1 MLTDVSIRTKVVTV
15 ISILIVVTIAIGLLS
30 IRSMQLI
37 NASTRDIQTNWLP
50 SVRALGELRASTI
63 NYRNMIREHML
74 AETKEAKLAAEETLE
89 KPIAAGNAARAA
101 YEKLIDSAEEHEL
114 FDNWSRLWD
123 EYLTGSREVMARSRN
138 EAGKVPH
145 EAHEMNA
152 KVVNPKSL
160 AADEYLMKA
169 IVLNNEAADQAG
181 AKATQSFDNGLRWL
195 IALIAAGA
203 MGGIAIAVYLVR
215 DLTVGINTII
225 SQMQSLS
232 EGDLSV
238 TIEHRGKHTEI
249 GRMAATLE
257 LFKEALIAKKALDE
271 KAAVESRAKIE
282 RSNRVDLIA
291 REFET
296 MIGEV
301 VETVSSA
308 SAELETSATTLTTG
322 ASESLRLATSVASGA
337 EEASVN
343 MHSIASATEEM
354 TASILEISRQVQ
366 EAARIASAAVEQ
378 SRASNDR
385 IDELARAAARIDA
398 VVELIGKIA
407 AQTNL
412 LALNAT
418 IEAAR
423 AGDAGRG
430 FAVVA
435 TEVKALAE
443 QTTAATEEIGVQIV
457 DIQTATRGAVETIRD
472 IGGIVDRISEIS
484 AAIASAIEEQSAA
497 TQDIARNIQQAALGT
512 ASVTASITAVQRG
525 AEDTGTASGLVL
537 SAARSLS
544 SDNARLKQEVG
555 TFLESVRL
563 A

>member
-30 IRSMQLI
+30 VRSMQLI
-37 NASTRDIQTNWLP
+37 NARTKDIQTNWLP

-74 AETKEAKLAAEETLE
+74 AETKEAKLAAEGTLE

-101 YEKLIDSAEEHEL
+101 YEKLIGSAEEREL
-114 FDNWSRLWD
+114 FDRWSRLWD
-123 EYLTGSREVMARSRN
+123 GYLIGSREVMTRSRN
-138 EAGKVPH
+138 EVGGVPH

-160 AADEYLMKA
+160 AADEYLMRA
-169 IVLNNEAADQAG
+169 IVLNNEAADRAG
-181 AKATQSFDNGLRWL
+181 AEAARSFDEGLRWL
-195 IALIAAGA
+195 IALIAVGA

-215 DLTVGINTII
+215 DLTAGISTII
-225 SQMQSLS
+225 SQMQALS

-238 TIEHRGKHTEI
+238 SIERRGKHTEI

-257 LFKEALIAKKALDE
+257 LFKEALIAKRALDE
-271 KAAVESRAKIE
+271 KAAAESRAKIE

-291 REFET
+291 REFEN

-308 SAELETSATTLTTG
+308 STELETSATTLTAG

-337 EEASVN
+337 EQASVN

-354 TASILEISRQVQ
+354 TASIVEISRQVQ

-378 SRASNDR
+378 SRASNKR
-385 IDELARAAARIDA
+385 TDELARAAARIDD

-418 IEAAR
+418 IEAVR
-423 AGDAGRG
+423 AGDAGKG

-443 QTTAATEEIGVQIV
+443 QTTAATEEIGLQIV
-457 DIQTATRGAVETIRD
+457 DIQAATRGAVDTIKD
-472 IGGIVDRISEIS
+472 IGGVVDRISEIS

-497 TQDIARNIQQAALGT
+497 TQDIARNIQLAAHGT
-512 ASVTASITAVQRG
+512 AAVTASITAVQRG

-537 SAARSLS
+537 SAAKSLS
-544 SDNARLKQEVG
+544 GDNARLKQEVG
-555 TFLESVRL
+555 RFLASVRG